1 LFQEIVVKKYLIR
14 RFLYM
19 IFTVWVIT
27 VVAFAVIQLPPGDY
41 VSSLVSQMTR
51 QGAQEVSP
59 EVIEQ
64 MRDQY
69 GLNDPVPVQYFK
81 WLRNI
86 VTHGDFGYSLTYK
99 RDASTIILERLPITF
114 ALTFTSVL
122 FIWLV
127 ALPIGV
133 YSAVRKYSL
142 GDYVFTFIGMIGLA
156 VPSFLLA
163 LILMYLSYRYGGQ
176 ALIGLFSEEYANAPW
191 SFEKV
196 LDLFNHLWIPVL
208 IIGTGGTAGLIRTM
222 RANLLDE
229 LNKPYV
235 DTARAKGLSEGHL
248 LWKYPIRYALN
259 PFVSTIGWV
268 LPGLV
273 AGEVI
278 VSIVLNL
285 PTSGPVLLTA
295 LRNQDMFLAAGF
307 ILLLSAVTVIG
318 TFVSDVLLVMLDP
331 PIRLE

>member
-1 LFQEIVVKKYLIR
+1 MKKYLIR
-14 RFLYM
+14 RCLYM

-27 VVAFAVIQLPPGDY
+27 VIAFTVIQLPPGDY
-41 VSSLVSQMTR
+41 VSTMIAQMMR
-51 QGAQEVSP
+51 QGGQEVKP

-64 MRDQY
+64 LREQY
-69 GLNDPVPVQYFK
+69 GLNDPIPVQYLK

-86 VTHGDFGYSLTYK
+86 ITKGDFGYSLTFQ
-99 RDASTIILERLPITF
+99 RDAATIILERLPVTF
-114 ALTFTSVL
+114 ALTLTSIL
-122 FIWLV
+122 FIWAL

-156 VPSFLLA
+156 VPNFLLA

-191 SFEKV
+191 SWAKIA
-196 LDLFNHLWIPVL
+196 DLFNHLWIPVL
-208 IIGTGGTAGLIRTM
+208 IVGTGGTAGLIRTM

-229 LNKPYV
+229 LNRPYV
-235 DTARAKGLSEGHL
+235 DTARAKGLPEWKL

-259 PFVSTIGWV
+259 PFVSTIGWI

-285 PTSGPVLLTA
+285 PTSGPVLLNA
-295 LRNQDMFLAAGF
+295 LRSQDMFLAAGF
-307 ILLLSAVTVIG
+307 ILLLSTLTVIG
-318 TFVSDVLLVMLDP
+318 TFISDVLLVMLDP
-331 PIRLE
+331 RIRLA

>member
-1 LFQEIVVKKYLIR
+1 MKKYLMR
-14 RFLYM
+14 RFVYM
-19 IFTVWVIT
+19 VFTVWIIT
-27 VVAFAVIQLPPGDY
+27 IVAFAVIQLPPGDY
-41 VSSLVSQMTR
+41 VSTLVSQMMR
-51 QGAQEVSP
+51 QGAQEVPP

-64 MRDQY
+64 LREQY
-69 GLNDPVPVQYFK
+69 GLNDSMLVQYVK

-86 VTHGDFGYSLTYK
+86 VTRGDFGYSYTYK
-99 RDASTIILERLPITF
+99 RDAATIMFERLPITF
-114 ALTFTSVL
+114 TLTFTSVL
-122 FIWLV
+122 FIWLI

-142 GDYVFTFIGMIGLA
+142 GDYFFTFIGMIGLA
-156 VPSFLLA
+156 VPNFLLA
-163 LILMYLSYRYGGQ
+163 LILMYLSYRYNGQ
-176 ALIGLFSEEYANAPW
+176 ALIGLFSEEYATAPW
-191 SFEKV
+191 SLAKV
-196 LDLFNHLWIPVL
+196 GDLLQHLWIPVI

-235 DTARAKGLSEGHL
+235 DTARAKGLSESRL

-285 PTSGPVLLTA
+285 PTSGPVLLQA
-295 LRNQDMFLAAGF
+295 LRSQDMFLAAGF
-307 ILLLSAVTVIG
+307 ILLLSTLTVIG
-318 TFVSDVLLVMLDP
+318 TFVSDLLLVLLDP
-331 PIRLE
+331 RIRLE